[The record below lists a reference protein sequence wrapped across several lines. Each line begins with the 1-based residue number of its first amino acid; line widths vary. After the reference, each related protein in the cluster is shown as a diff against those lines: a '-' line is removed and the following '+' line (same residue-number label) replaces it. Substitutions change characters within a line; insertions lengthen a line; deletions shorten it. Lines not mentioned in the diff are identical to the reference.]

1 MIAIDDH
8 KTFAAQLMCVIT
20 YWKLYYLVKL
30 GETGETGET
39 VFIIFRLQST
49 QFPKLVLTGKGTVY
63 NPIGERIRS
72 K

>member
-30 GETGETGET
+30 GET